1 VQTVLEAALQT
12 LLPSETEEQLLT
24 ACIADGP
31 KAVRAWST
39 FIALAGDAKVYF
51 ERNDSGLKGLLPFVE
66 SRLAAN
72 AIDAGKA
79 FHTYARVALVR
90 EELRTSIV
98 TDTLAD
104 LLHAAG
110 QRRIPLTLLKGA
122 ALSAT
127 AYPKPSTRH
136 VHAIDILV
144 DPEDW
149 RAMRDL
155 LPTLRFQPEA
165 AGPDAAHHQNY
176 KHWTGLALGLHLR
189 AFYLP
194 YFELPLGEAAARA
207 RHVEIKGSTVRVL
220 SPEDNLVH
228 ICGHAAY
235 ARSRTNLRW
244 ACDAA
249 WLIKQNPDLNWAVV
263 IDTADQ
269 AGTLPALA
277 VQINWLAG
285 TVCSVPKSCLAELQ
299 LRGRHV
305 PPSMREAFF
314 AALLHTTQSRRKTLA
329 AFADDRREQLRFLM
343 FSLLPSAR
351 YMRWKHNAHTA
362 LKLALCYADRP
373 RRFALRVAT

>member
-1 VQTVLEAALQT
+1 MQTALEAALQT
-12 LLPSETEEQLLT
+12 LLPSATEEQLLT

-31 KAVRAWST
+31 KAIRAWST
-39 FIALAGDAKVYF
+39 FIALAGDAKAYF
-51 ERNDSGLKGLLPFVE
+51 EKNYAGLKGLLPFVE

-90 EELRTSIV
+90 EELRSSIV
-98 TDTLAD
+98 TEILTD
-104 LLHAAG
+104 LLHSANEK
-110 QRRIPLTLLKGA
+110 RIRLILLKGA

-127 AYPKPSTRH
+127 AYPQPSTRH

-144 DPEDW
+144 EPEDW
-149 RAMRDL
+149 QAAREL

-165 AGPDAAHHQNY
+165 QGPDARHHQSY
-176 KHWTGLALGLHLR
+176 KHWTGLALGLHQR

-194 YFELPLGEAAARA
+194 YFELSLGEAAARA
-207 RHVEIKGSTVRVL
+207 RQVDIKGATVRVF
-220 SPEDNLVH
+220 SPEDSLVH
-228 ICGHAAY
+228 ICGHAVY

-249 WLIKQNPDLNWAVV
+249 WLIKHNPDLDWAVV

-277 VQINWLAG
+277 VQIKWLAG
-285 TVCSVPKSCLAELQ
+285 SLCPVPKSYLAELQ

-305 PPSMREAFF
+305 PASMREAFF
-314 AALLHTTQSRRKTLA
+314 AALLHTTQSRRRALA
-329 AFADDRREQLRFLM
+329 AFAGDRREQLRFLM

-351 YMRWKHNAHTA
+351 YMRWKHNANTA
-362 LKLALCYADRP
+362 LQLALCYADRP